1 LIPRFAVESRLIDR
15 NPTGKK
21 EESMKLS
28 APKVIV
34 WWIAL
39 IIGLIAIVLFIG
51 ILKIAVITPHVFW
64 IMTVAWVLL
73 IVSTFLKG
81 L

>member
-1 LIPRFAVESRLIDR
+1 VE
-15 NPTGKK
+15 K
-21 EESMKLS
+21 EENMKLS

-39 IIGLIAIVLFIG
+39 ILGLIAIVVFIG
-51 ILKIAVITPHVFW
+51 IIKIAVIAPHAFW
-64 IMTVAWVLL
+64 IMTVGWALL
-73 IVSTFLKG
+73 VFATFLKG

>member
-1 LIPRFAVESRLIDR
+1 
-15 NPTGKK
+15 
-21 EESMKLS
+21 MKLS

-39 IIGLIAIVLFIG
+39 ILGLIAIVMFIG
-51 ILKIAVITPHVFW
+51 LIKIAVVTPHVFW
-64 IMTVAWVLL
+64 IMTVGWALLVLA
-73 IVSTFLKG
+73 TFLKG